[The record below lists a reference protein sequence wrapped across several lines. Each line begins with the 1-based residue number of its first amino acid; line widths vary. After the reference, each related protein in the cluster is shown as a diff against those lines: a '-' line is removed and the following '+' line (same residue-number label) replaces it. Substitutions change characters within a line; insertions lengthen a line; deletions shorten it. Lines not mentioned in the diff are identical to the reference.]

1 MGLIIDVISLFVLI
15 MFICL
20 GYKKGLIK
28 SVMGLVSVILSL
40 IVAINFFHVPSAYI
54 RANVIEPYFSNETS
68 KTFSSL
74 MNGGTEVIP
83 IEKVFED
90 EPDALSE
97 TAEKFGIDV
106 DEIKEYYN
114 TAIKGIVDSFDTKT
128 IADKLSGFVVD
139 SVSDTVSNVLGFLA
153 TFLASLLIL
162 TVLIWIINLIFKL
175 PALNFTNKLAGA
187 LLGVVKAFVLIVIVT
202 NVALD
207 LVSAIGNNT
216 DQTDGVDKF
225 WSKQAAESSVSYTLV
240 ENAGLLF

>member
-40 IVAINFFHVPSAYI
+40 IVAICFFHVPSAYI

-114 TAIKGIVDSFDTKT
+114 TAIKG
-128 IADKLSGFVVD
+128 
-139 SVSDTVSNVLGFLA
+139 
-153 TFLASLLIL
+153 
-162 TVLIWIINLIFKL
+162 
-175 PALNFTNKLAGA
+175 
-187 LLGVVKAFVLIVIVT
+187 
-202 NVALD
+202 
-207 LVSAIGNNT
+207 
-216 DQTDGVDKF
+216 
-225 WSKQAAESSVSYTLV
+225 
-240 ENAGLLF
+240 